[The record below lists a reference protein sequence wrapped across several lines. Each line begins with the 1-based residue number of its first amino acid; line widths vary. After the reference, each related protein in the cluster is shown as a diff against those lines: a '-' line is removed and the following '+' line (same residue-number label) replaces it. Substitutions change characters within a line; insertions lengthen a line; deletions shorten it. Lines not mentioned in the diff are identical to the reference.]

1 MLTPTTTEPDFATVP
16 QSPVTS
22 RDFVSVYPTLNLRA
36 LLPRPGRR
44 EAPAF
49 PFTNSRL
56 HYYYLAR
63 NGIYA
68 LAQHWNLAG
77 QEVLFPAYFHG
88 VELQA
93 LLAAGVRP
101 RFYPVH
107 GNMEVRAEEVISAI
121 TPETRA
127 VYVIH
132 YLGFPGP
139 VEQLAEECRE
149 RGLPLIEDC
158 ALALLSC
165 QDDQPLGS
173 FGDAAIFCIYK
184 SLPVPNGGALLI
196 REGAAHVRRA
206 DAAGKPLGSAIL
218 GEGIR
223 HPPLKSTLVSMAPA
237 IWRDLKYP
245 RGGPLHRFLYKLR
258 TTAKSSLSDN
268 TEVVPVGTNELD
280 PSTLQLGMSGICRR
294 IVSAQPFGDVVERRR
309 RNFLHLIDRLK
320 GIVPLVYDVLPD
332 GVCPLFFPVLTS
344 NKVHISKRLFEVGIE
359 SVNFWSLHE
368 PQAPKGMFPEV
379 DRLRETV
386 LELPCH
392 QDVSPKDIERL
403 AGELWKLRSEL

>member
-1 MLTPTTTEPDFATVP
+1 
-16 QSPVTS
+16 
-22 RDFVSVYPTLNLRA
+22 
-36 LLPRPGRR
+36 
-44 EAPAF
+44 
-49 PFTNSRL
+49 
-56 HYYYLAR
+56 
-63 NGIYA
+63 
-68 LAQHWNLAG
+68 
-77 QEVLFPAYFHG
+77 
-88 VELQA
+88 
-93 LLAAGVRP
+93 VRP

-107 GNMEVRAEEVISAI
+107 GNMEVRAEEVLAAI
-121 TPETRA
+121 TPQTRA
-127 VYVIH
+127 VYLIH

-139 VEQLAEECRE
+139 VEQLAEECRA
-149 RGLPLIEDC
+149 RGLLLIEDC

-165 QDDQPLGS
+165 QDDRPLGS

-196 REGAAHVRRA
+196 REDGAHGGNA
-206 DAAGKPLGSAIL
+206 DAAAKPLGSAIL

-245 RGGPLHRFLYKLR
+245 QGGPIHRLLYKLR
-258 TTAKSSLSDN
+258 TLAKASLSDN

-280 PSTLQLGMSGICRR
+280 PSTLQLGMSNICRR
-294 IVSAQPFGDVVERRR
+294 IVSAQPFAEVVELRR

-320 GIVPLVYDVLPD
+320 GIVPLVFDELPA

-344 NKVHISKRLFEVGIE
+344 NKVRIAERLFEVGIE
-359 SVNFWSLHE
+359 SVNFWSLYH
-368 PQAPKGMFPEV
+368 PQVPRGVFPEV

-392 QDVSPKDIERL
+392 QDVSPQDIERL
-403 AGELWKLRSEL
+403 AGALWKLRSEL